1 MSQNYYTNVA
11 IKTRIIEV
19 EKLKA
24 TWETE
29 LHFRDEQRTRAQ
41 KELATIKCELE
52 QLNESLL

>member
-41 KELATIKCELE
+41 KE
-52 QLNESLL
+52 